1 MLSRESRILTFF
13 NHLLEV
19 GSRLVKLYLQAVR
32 AFRPQAFAKFQIGDV
47 YLK

>member
-1 MLSRESRILTFF
+1 MPSREPQTLALS
-13 NHLLEV
+13 NYLLEV

-32 AFRPQAFAKFQIGDV
+32 TFGPQAIAKLQNEDV